1 MRMTSPSA
9 TKQTDIFKIV
19 MFVTIIGV
27 LLLAVNI
34 SNSFNVPFNIAMDSV
49 FFAAKFGFLP
59 FIWVVFNS
67 SFNLVKS
74 VLTSAP
80 MFLLLMAI
88 PITSFLYPDLFSS
101 AVENLVILGSIVLT
115 LYLNWRYD

>member
-1 MRMTSPSA
+1 MTSPSA

-19 MFVTIIGV
+19 IFVTLIGA

-101 AVENLVILGSIVLT
+101 AVEKLVILGSVVLT